1 MSGYEHVGEITADGW
16 ECTLCEATGDSDIKA
31 LHDHLEAKHPA
42 RHAGGSESVKPPSD
56 HVQTPKHDHTD
67 TRETHTLGLA
77 RQHLTAALNHSLD
90 GRDTA
95 THRHLD
101 AAIHALFDE
110 LGDER
115 WRELAAAKVEHVRGD
130 RRAAR
135 AVVRETAQLV
145 DARLEVGDDA

>member
-1 MSGYEHVGEITADGW
+1 MTQEIPVRMPRHRIT
-16 ECTLCEATGDSDIKA
+16 DSD
-31 LHDHLEAKHPA
+31 
-42 RHAGGSESVKPPSD
+42 
-56 HVQTPKHDHTD
+56 
-67 TRETHTLGLA
+67 LGLA
-77 RQHLTAALNHSLD
+77 RQHLTAAINHSVD